1 MPTLNHFIE
10 ERRKARIRAYVEM
23 PADIKEHHGIEDTV
37 LAGGYAYR
45 QLLELV
51 QNGADAISDG
61 IETGRVPLAESGRI
75 EVLLADRRLYV
86 ANTGAALTKDGIEAL
101 LQSHSSPKRGN
112 QIGRFG
118 LGFKSLLKLGGKIDM
133 LSTSASLRFDP
144 DRCRRELAEQFH
156 RDEVPGLRLAWSLDR
171 AEESKVDAILSR
183 FEWATTVVR
192 ADVANDD
199 LMEHLREEIRVF
211 PIEFLLFP
219 NAQFT
224 LVMSD
229 SSELHRTLSRSASGE
244 TCTLRE
250 GGDETRWRVVTR
262 KNIKVTDRLAI
273 EDATKIHSRGDVEI
287 SWAIPLDVGR
297 QTTGRFWAFFPT
309 KTNNGV
315 AGILNAPW
323 KLNTDR
329 DGLIAGK
336 WNEYLL
342 KRAAVMIAEE
352 LPKLSMHDD
361 IGKHLDAFPRQV
373 DKDEIAAYLV
383 EDVWKGIEAGAMIP
397 DMQGIMKKP
406 MELFRHP
413 RDFADVNESWGER
426 ASDDVLQKYAHPSCL
441 VGDRGKRLALLARRI
456 EEALGNDSAEYL
468 GSPNLRRKSEAE
480 WFETVA
486 SEDLSGAVRT
496 MKLVSKFRDKIRVEE
511 WSSLRPMLQIIPT
524 VSDGLKPADLVFFAP
539 PDTRIPG
546 KFVVSEEVANDP
558 EAKELAMGVLG
569 VKPLDDD
576 GWRSVLKEALFAAK
590 NSPGAYAGW
599 QHPTEKQE
607 EDRRWTHF
615 WTTLRM
621 SPEQIRWSFV
631 SLVHQFIKVLNR
643 AMEWV
648 GGSDVLRSGC
658 LIDSNDADNSKHVT
672 HPVFHKDDAEILD
685 KIGIHE
691 IPSLKWTEANDT
703 VLDSVV
709 LKHLDPWVSAVH
721 AVFIQHV
728 TRRYRIPQK
737 RSLILQSLSY
747 PEGWHFITLLKGRA
761 NAALTQK
768 LLEGILTMRF
778 TNEVM
783 LMHKANPGENPVRS
797 HRHPVFWM
805 LLEYGGITV
814 GGKILRFAALVQH
827 RNRSALGL
835 IPFLD
840 KIRPV
845 MDMAEHCIPGV
856 TPLATGTVA
865 FWQAMFTVPFPRET
879 VDNDGWSILW
889 NEAAADEM
897 VPDTLPIGGHGT
909 PLSEVFVTSSRDL
922 ARHARTVE
930 RIVITLDDRA
940 LGLWK
945 AKGAQDLSAVF
956 KPTFDEALGP
966 VAALVS
972 LAPHLAK
979 ILKPASGDD
988 ESSFHGICQLVC
1000 GLRLETGDHQTPIP
1014 CLLQDGVIL
1023 YDEEQMDA
1031 LSFAD
1036 RLQLLLAEAS
1046 GAGWLRMD
1054 ADAAFGELF
1063 NRGVTERRNL
1073 VAATGSLGGRLL
1085 RAVGKQTEPL
1095 RNALGGLGTKTFLDQ
1110 CNDLE
1115 LAELVLALLG
1125 PVTLSN
1131 AAVCAALKGE
1141 GLNPPSRWSGDEAR
1155 EFVTSIG
1162 FPLEF
1167 ATSPQKRREAEE
1179 WISGPLPLPDL
1190 HDYQVEVFDGVRELL
1205 AGGDGR
1211 RRAVVCL
1218 PTGGGKTR
1226 VVVQAAVELVLKPE
1240 SDRRCVLW
1248 VAQTDELCEQ
1258 AVQAFRQVWVNK
1270 GTPNTELR
1278 IVRLWGGHANPQASA
1293 DGQPVVVVASIQTL
1307 NNRVGSDG
1315 AAWISKPGLW
1325 VVDECHHA
1333 ITSSYS
1339 RVMRWLDVEVPG
1351 TARQGDREIPIL
1363 GLSATP
1369 FRGSDD
1375 DESLRLARRFD
1386 QRWFPKDQEGLYERL
1401 RSDGMLSFATHDP
1414 LDSAAGLTPGEVEM
1428 LDSLSDEW
1436 GGLKFDNLMELF
1448 NQRLAKDDDRNELIL
1463 NRIQTAT
1470 EASILFFGNSVEHS
1484 QEIAARLHL
1493 LGIPSAVVSGDTPAT
1508 ARRKF
1513 LDQFQRGKIR
1523 VLCNYKVLTT
1533 GFDAP
1538 KTDMIFI
1545 ARQVFS
1551 PVMYMQ
1557 MVGRGLRGL
1566 ENGGTKRCK
1575 VVTVMDNLG
1584 RFQDKH
1590 PYHFCKDYFEASP
1603 GRPSS

>member
-1 MPTLNHFIE
+1 MHPLNHFIE
-10 ERRKARIRAYVEM
+10 ERRESRIRAYIEM
-23 PADIKEHHGIEDTV
+23 PADIKEHHGIEATV

-61 IETGRVPLAESGRI
+61 IGTYAAPPAGTARI
-75 EVLLADRRLYV
+75 EVLLKNRRLYV
-86 ANTGAALTKDGIEAL
+86 GNTGAPLTKDGIEAL

-144 DRCRRELAEQFH
+144 ERCKSELKAQFGM
-156 RDEVPGLRLAWSLDR
+156 DDVPGLRLAWSLDR
-171 AEESKVDAILSR
+171 ESEVSEDPILEQ
-183 FEWATTVVR
+183 FDWATTVVR
-192 ADVANDD
+192 AEVASED
-199 LMEHLREEIRVF
+199 LMEHLRAEIQRF
-211 PIEFLLFP
+211 PLEFLLFP
-219 NAQFT
+219 CDEFSLSLDDGAG
-224 LVMSD
+224 LVRAMTRLAT
-229 SSELHRTLSRSASGE
+229 EHG
-244 TCTLRE
+244 CTLHER
-250 GGDETRWRVVTR
+250 DETYHWRVVTR
-262 KNIKVTDRLAI
+262 RNIEITDKQAA
-273 EDATKIHSRGDVEI
+273 EDATEIHSRGAVDI
-287 SWAIPLDVGR
+287 SWAVPLDASR
-297 QTTGRFWAFFPT
+297 QATGRFWAFFPT

-329 DGLIAGK
+329 DGLIDGP
-336 WNEYLL
+336 WN
-342 KRAAVMIAEE
+342 KRLMKEAAAIIAEE
-352 LPKLSMHDD
+352 LPKLSTTKDP
-361 IGKHLDAFPRQV
+361 GKHLDAFPRQV
-373 DKDEIAAYLV
+373 DKDELAAYLV
-383 EDVWKGIEAGAMIP
+383 EDVWKGIETGEMIP
-397 DMQGIMKKP
+397 DMEGTMKKT
-406 MELFRHP
+406 MELLRHP
-413 RDFADVNESWGER
+413 RDFADVNETWGDC
-426 ASDDVLQKYAHPSCL
+426 ASDEVLRKHVHPSCL
-441 VGDRGKRLALLARRI
+441 GGDRGSRLTHLARRI
-456 EEALGNDSAEYL
+456 EDAIGKDSVEFIGA
-468 GSPNLRRKSEAE
+468 PNLRRSSEAE
-480 WFETVA
+480 WLEVVA
-486 SEDLSGAVRT
+486 SEDLEGAVRT
-496 MKLVSKFRDKIRVEE
+496 MKLASKFRDKIKVEE
-511 WSSLRPMLQIIPT
+511 WCSLRPKLKIIPT
-524 VSDGLKPADLVFFAP
+524 VKNGLQPADLVFFAP

-546 KFVVSEEVANDP
+546 KFVVCEEVANDP
-558 EAKELAMGVLG
+558 EANKLAMSVLG
-569 VKPLDDD
+569 VKLLDND
-576 GWRSVLKEALFAAK
+576 GWASVLEESL
-590 NSPGAYAGW
+590 NSAEKSPRIHRFW
-599 QHPTEKQE
+599 QSPDEKQE
-607 EDRRWTHF
+607 ETKRWTHF
-615 WTTLRM
+615 WTTLRI
-621 SPEQIRWSFV
+621 SPEQIRSDFV
-631 SLVHQFIKVLNR
+631 NANSQRIQVRSR
-643 AMEWV
+643 AGEWA
-648 GGSDVLRSGC
+648 GGADVLRHGC

-685 KIGIHE
+685 KMGIHE
-691 IPSLKWTEANDT
+691 IPSLKWIEANDT
-703 VLDSVV
+703 VLDSVII
-709 LKHLDPWVSAVH
+709 KHLDPWVEAVH
-721 AVFIQHV
+721 ADYKQHV
-728 TRRYRIPQK
+728 TRECRIPQK
-737 RSLILQSLSY
+737 RSLTLQSFSH

-761 NAALTQK
+761 NATLTQK
-768 LLEGILTMRF
+768 LLEVILTMRF

-783 LMHKANPGENPVRS
+783 LMHKANPEENPVRP
-797 HRHPVFWM
+797 HRHPALWM
-805 LLEYGGITV
+805 IQQYGTITV
-814 GGKILRFAALVQH
+814 GDKILRFATLVQH
-827 RNRSALGL
+827 QNRSALGL
-835 IPFLD
+835 IPFLE

-845 MDMAEHCIPGV
+845 MDMAEHCIPSV
-856 TPLATGTVA
+856 KPLATGTA
-865 FWQAMFTVPFPRET
+865 DFWQAMFTVPFLRET

-897 VPDTLPIGGHGT
+897 VPDTLPIGGHET
-909 PLSEVFVTSSRDL
+909 PLSKVFVTSSRDL
-922 ARHARTVE
+922 ARHARTGE

-956 KPTFDEALGP
+956 KPTIDEALGP
-966 VAALVS
+966 VASLVA

-988 ESSFHGICQLVC
+988 ESSFHGTCQLVC
-1000 GLRLETGDHQTPIP
+1000 GLRLESDDHQTPIP

-1063 NRGVTERRNL
+1063 NRGVTERRNM
-1073 VAATGSLGGRLL
+1073 VAATGSLGERLL

-1095 RNALGGLGTKTFLDQ
+1095 RNALGRLGTKTFLDQ

-1131 AAVCAALKGE
+1131 AAVCAALEGE

-1167 ATSPQKRREAEE
+1167 AVSPQKRREAEE

-1190 HDYQVEVFDGVRELL
+1190 HDYQVEVFDGVRDLQ
-1205 AGGDGR
+1205 ASGDGR

-1270 GTPNTELR
+1270 GAPNSELR
-1278 IVRLWGGHANPQASA
+1278 IIRLWGGHLNPQASA

-1315 AAWISKPGLW
+1315 AGWISKPGLW

-1351 TARQGDREIPIL
+1351 TTKQGEHEIPII

-1369 FRGSDD
+1369 FRGLDD
-1375 DESLRLARRFD
+1375 DESLRLAKRFD

-1401 RSDGMLSFATHDP
+1401 RSDGMLSIATHDP
-1414 LDSAAGLTPGEVEM
+1414 LDSAAGLTPSEEEM
-1428 LDSLSDEW
+1428 LDSLNNEW

-1463 NRIQTAT
+1463 NRLQTAV
-1470 EASILFFGNSVEHS
+1470 ECSILFFGNSVEHS

-1508 ARRKF
+1508 ARRRF
-1513 LDQFQRGKIR
+1513 LDGFQRGKIR

-1551 PVMYMQ
+1551 PVI
-1557 MVGRGLRGL
+1557 RTLEDLR
-1566 ENGGTKRCK
+1566 TRPKRTRS
-1575 VVTVMDNLG
+1575 VRSFVL
-1584 RFQDKH
+1584 
-1590 PYHFCKDYFEASP
+1590 
-1603 GRPSS
+1603 